1 MSNVTHEHILK
12 NEANYWRIE
21 ANHSYSQ
28 WEQAMEDLEKYR
40 WQPIATVPLNELVIC
55 LWGHRT
61 IGTQIFYG
69 SGDIKTTYAKYWMR
83 IPPVPN
89 DNERHA

>member
-1 MSNVTHEHILK
+1 MSSVTHEQILK

-21 ANHSYSQ
+21 ANHSHAQ
-28 WEQAMEDLEKYR
+28 WERAMTDLEKYR
-40 WQPIATVPLNELVIC
+40 WKPIATAPLNELVIC

-61 IGTQIFYG
+61 VGTQIFYG
-69 SGDIKTTYAKYWMR
+69 PGDIKTTYAKYWIP

-89 DNERHA
+89 DNERHS

>member
-1 MSNVTHEHILK
+1 MSKVTHKYVLK
-12 NEANYWRIE
+12 NEANYWRTE
-21 ANHSYSQ
+21 ANQSHAQ
-28 WEQAMEDLEKYR
+28 WEHTMEELEKYQ
-40 WQPIATVPLNELVIC
+40 WQPIATVPLGELVIC

-61 IGTQIFYG
+61 IGTQIFDHPTDRSRG
-69 SGDIKTTYAKYWMR
+69 YAKYWMR